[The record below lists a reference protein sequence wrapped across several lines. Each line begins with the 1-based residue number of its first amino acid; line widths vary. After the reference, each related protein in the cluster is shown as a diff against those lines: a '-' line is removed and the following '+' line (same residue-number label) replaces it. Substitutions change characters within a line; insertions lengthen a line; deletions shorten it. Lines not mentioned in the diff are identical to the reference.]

1 MRIAAHKILF
11 LVVPLQLCLMADRA
25 GAQDSSGPP
34 EQVAPPEQIAP
45 PKQIAKSVEG
55 SSTTPAPNAGSYAIQ
70 NDLLT
75 GPSISAEPVNP
86 LHGGWMAPARAPG
99 LAEPTS
105 EKLADLDD
113 EVDLLVDPNEPRTIQ
128 LSDRVR
134 GKLKAKGGGAMLG
147 ISIGFW

>member
-34 EQVAPPEQIAP
+34 EQIAPPEQV
-45 PKQIAKSVEG
+45 AKSVEG
-55 SSTTPAPNAGSYAIQ
+55 SSATPAPNAGSYAIQ

-86 LHGGWMAPARAPG
+86 LHGGWMAPARAPD
-99 LAEPTS
+99 LAEPPS
-105 EKLADLDD
+105 EALADLDD
-113 EVDLLVDPNEPRTIQ
+113 EVDLLVDPNEPREIQ
-128 LSDRVR
+128 LSDGVR

-147 ISIGFW
+147 ITIGFW